1 MVRDFQEKQFVQVF
15 QATSTDDEWRK
26 DFLVPRRAVELL
38 APIHIVEDF
47 TVIQS
52 PAFVR
57 LGILHIWDATA
68 LVTSHLMSSIKS
80 NLVCC
85 TYLPK

>member
-57 LGILHIWDATA
+57 LGILHIWDATGTGHIA
-68 LVTSHLMSSIKS
+68 PDVIDKEQSRLLYVSS
-80 NLVCC
+80 
-85 TYLPK
+85 